1 MVGAFDTLRAARR
14 LREAGA
20 SEPVADTI
28 AEVLHES
35 REFDLSQIATKVDLE
50 QLRLATKADLE
61 QLRLGTKADLDQL
74 RLANKADLD
83 QLRLAT
89 KGDLEQLRLA
99 NKADLEQ
106 LRLANKADQEQLRV
120 EIANTKS
127 EVLKWVIGL
136 MVAQTAAIVGLIK
149 LISAHG

>member
-1 MVGAFDTLRAARR
+1 MVGTFDTLRAARR

-20 SEPVADTI
+20 AEPVADAI

-50 QLRLATKADLE
+50 QLRLATKADLDQLRLATKADLE
-61 QLRLGTKADLDQL
+61 QLRVANKADLDQL
-74 RLANKADLD
+74 RVATKADLD

-89 KGDLEQLRLA
+89 KTDL
-99 NKADLEQ
+99 
-106 LRLANKADQEQLRV
+106 EQLRV

-149 LISAHG
+149 LISAQG